1 MLLSYPLIN
10 TIGDN
15 LQTNEENDEL
25 TLTGNDVLGA
35 DSATYSDLAA
45 EIRQSGNITL
55 KHKNYT
61 YDAGAT
67 ITINENNK
75 VIDGDG
81 AVIDMKGSTIRAFDV
96 TASGVTIK
104 NLTIKNVN
112 YYGDGGAIIFE
123 KSGTVIN
130 CNFINN
136 TVGLQGGAIYFV
148 STGSVTN
155 CNFINNTA
163 SEWGGAIMFSRTGT
177 VTNCNFVNNSA
188 SIGGAIYSLQWA
200 TTADTRIFKRNS
212 GDNVNTVIYLPTLN
226 VDNFTTVYGSGEKL
240 TF

>member
-1 MLLSYPLIN
+1 M
-10 TIGDN
+10 
-15 LQTNEENDEL
+15 
-25 TLTGNDVLGA
+25 GA

-61 YDAGAT
+61 YDASAT

-130 CNFINN
+130 CNFVNN
-136 TVGLQGGAIYFV
+136 QVFEDPGYGGAVYFA
-148 STGSVTN
+148 SNGEVTN
-155 CNFINNTA
+155 CKFTKNTA
-163 SEWGGAIMFSRTGT
+163 TDNGGAVYFYDNGNVSIMTTTTTRL
-177 VTNCNFVNNSA
+177 V
-188 SIGGAIYSLQWA
+188 AISL
-200 TTADTRIFKRNS
+200 
-212 GDNVNTVIYLPTLN
+212 LL
-226 VDNFTTVYGSGEKL
+226 
-240 TF
+240 